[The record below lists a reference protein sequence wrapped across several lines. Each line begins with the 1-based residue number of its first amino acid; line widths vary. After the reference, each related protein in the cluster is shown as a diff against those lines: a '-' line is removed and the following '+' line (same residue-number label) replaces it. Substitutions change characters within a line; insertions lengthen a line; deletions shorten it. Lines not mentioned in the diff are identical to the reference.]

1 LTSAIH
7 WLLEARGREAN
18 WFWRRKFQT
27 FDTRVRFDPTKFG
40 WGWVSGTTSWVIPTA
55 FSVIA
60 LRQARRHRLHETAE
74 LAERL
79 DMGVGMLL
87 DRMCPGGGWNAG
99 NGVAFGVPYA
109 PYINATAVALLAL
122 GGHVKE
128 PGVQASLHWLVN
140 RLPGCPSPYS
150 LAWGTIALAAHRDTT
165 SEVNATLVRA
175 TRDLTVLIERGGA
188 TDDICTLASCAL
200 AFEAAEGNN
209 VFEVR
214 A

>member
-1 LTSAIH
+1 VGPAIK
-7 WLLEARGREAN
+7 WLLSARGREAT
-18 WFWRRKFQT
+18 WFWRWKFKA
-27 FDTRVRFDPTKFG
+27 FDTHVRFDPTKFG

-60 LRQARRHRLHETAE
+60 LRQARRYRLHQTAE
-74 LAERL
+74 LTERI
-79 DMGVGMLL
+79 DMGIGMLL

-109 PYINATAVALLAL
+109 PYIDATAVALLAL

-150 LAWGTIALAAHRDTT
+150 LAWGAIALAAHRQTS
-165 SEVNATLVRA
+165 SEVNATLGRA
-175 TRDLTVLIERGGA
+175 TRDLTVLIKRGVA
-188 TDDICTLASCAL
+188 TDDICTLAACAL
-200 AFEAAEGNN
+200 ALEAAEGNT